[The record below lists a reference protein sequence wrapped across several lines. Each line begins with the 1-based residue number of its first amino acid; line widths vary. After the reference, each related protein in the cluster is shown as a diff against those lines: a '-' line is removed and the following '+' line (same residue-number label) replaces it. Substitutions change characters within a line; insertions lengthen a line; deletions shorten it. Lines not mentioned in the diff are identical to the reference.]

1 MLKMKCPHCEK
12 FIVSKLLAEID
23 KITCEHCQETVP
35 VQDVLVYAKGFT
47 FHRNDLA
54 KRLYR
59 YKTLINEVIKEREML
74 EHNQKASPES
84 KKSLDQFL
92 DALKEVMSG
101 ARNSLRLEFTK
112 HVPVRF
118 SVSQQIHSGSLINL
132 STTGARIETVDALTL
147 PQKKNTITLRFSLPD
162 QKEAFTLSGVVI
174 WANKCEEKNKQA
186 YDIGVEFKSLDDA
199 VMQALWEFISH
210 EASTK

>member
-12 FIVSKLLAEID
+12 FIISKLLAETD

-59 YKTLINEVIKEREML
+59 YKSLLNEVIKERETL
-74 EHNQKASPES
+74 ELNTKASEDS

-101 ARNSLRLEFTK
+101 ARDSLRLEFSS

-118 SVSQQIHSGSLINL
+118 CINQQFYSGSLVNL
-132 STTGARIETVDALTL
+132 STTGACIGTKDTASL
-147 PQKKNTITLRFSLPD
+147 PQKKSSISLRFSLPD
-162 QKEAFTLSGVVI
+162 RKEPFSLKGIVI
-174 WANKCEEKNKQA
+174 WASKNEVTNKQT
-186 YDIGVEFKSLDDA
+186 YEIGVEFKSLDKD

-210 EASTK
+210 SVAS